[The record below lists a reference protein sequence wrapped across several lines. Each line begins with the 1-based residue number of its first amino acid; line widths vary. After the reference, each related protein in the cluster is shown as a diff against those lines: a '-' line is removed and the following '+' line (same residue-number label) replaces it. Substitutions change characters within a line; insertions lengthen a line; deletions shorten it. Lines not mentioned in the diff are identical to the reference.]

1 MSDNKR
7 VLEERIATYDGEQF
21 YNVITDDKI
30 VITKSDKV
38 SSFIK
43 NLLGYMHVGTNVNT
57 SFIAQIVINLAVCSL
72 VPNILNIIIFFK
84 TSEFK
89 DLYAVAKSFTRRKK

>member
-1 MSDNKR
+1 MVQNDTITIVMSDNKR
-7 VLEERIATYDGEQF
+7 VLEERIATYDGEKF

-43 NLLGYMHVGTNVNT
+43 TNKD
-57 SFIAQIVINLAVCSL
+57 SFLQRIREKLM
-72 VPNILNIIIFFK
+72 
-84 TSEFK
+84 
-89 DLYAVAKSFTRRKK
+89 

>member
-1 MSDNKR
+1 MITSR
-7 VLEERIATYDGEQF
+7 VLEERIATYDGEKF

-43 NLLGYMHVGTNVNT
+43 TNKD
-57 SFIAQIVINLAVCSL
+57 SFLQ
-72 VPNILNIIIFFK
+72 
-84 TSEFK
+84 
-89 DLYAVAKSFTRRKK
+89 LYSRKAYVSRKRRVL

>member
-1 MSDNKR
+1 MGAACNCTVFGAKDTITIVMSDNKR
-7 VLEERIATYDGEQF
+7 VLEERIATYDGEKF

-43 NLLGYMHVGTNVNT
+43 TNKD
-57 SFIAQIVINLAVCSL
+57 SFLQRIREKLM
-72 VPNILNIIIFFK
+72 
-84 TSEFK
+84 
-89 DLYAVAKSFTRRKK
+89 